1 MVRKIIMKK
10 LFVIL
15 LVAINA
21 VAFAQ
26 EKPITTFILIRHAEK
41 DLTQSTNDPD
51 LAVEGKA
58 RTQRLNE
65 VLKKTDIQAIYS
77 TPFKRTQQ
85 TVESLA
91 AAKNLKVLSYQAN
104 KMEEIDNMIKQ
115 HAGGTIL
122 LSGHSNTVP
131 QILNFLIGEE
141 KYKVLEDGDYG
152 NIIIVSI
159 TERGKNAKVV
169 WMRY

>member
-1 MVRKIIMKK
+1 MKK
-10 LFVIL
+10 ILFIL
-15 LVAINA
+15 FAAITTSSFSQDPA
-21 VAFAQ
+21 
-26 EKPITTFILIRHAEK
+26 ITTFILIRHAEK

-51 LAVEGKA
+51 LSAAGKSRA
-58 RTQRLNE
+58 DKLVD
-65 VLKKTDIQAIYS
+65 VLKKTDIHAIYS

-85 TVESLA
+85 TVEPLA
-91 AAKNLKVLSYQAN
+91 ASKTLNVGTYQAN
-104 KMEEIDNMIKQ
+104 KMEEIDTMIKQ
-115 HAGGTIL
+115 HAGSTIL

-131 QILNFLIGEE
+131 MILNYLIGEE

-152 NIIIVSI
+152 NVIIVSV